1 MEYVVIVVIFV
12 AFALAIGWA
21 WHKEIANWNNGTCVH
36 CGGEYKSF
44 DVDSMGGIGYKC
56 DSCGNVIWITYPM
69 GM

>member
-1 MEYVVIVVIFV
+1 MEYVAIVVIFI

-21 WHKEIANWNNGTCVH
+21 WNKEISEWNNGTCDK
-36 CGGEYKSF
+36 CGGKYKSF
-44 DVDSMGGIGYKC
+44 DTDSQGGVGYKC